1 MTGPVRAW
9 EDIPSGERRDLH
21 ICLRQAV
28 DLAGMASER
37 LQPSA
42 MVGLAPEGF
51 ATDKIGKMPIRARS
65 KAAGSGS
72 NGA

>member
-1 MTGPVRAW
+1 MTGHVRSW
-9 EDIPSGERRDLH
+9 KDIPSGERRDLH

-42 MVGLAPEGF
+42 MVGLASEGF
-51 ATDKIGKMPIRARS
+51 ATDQIGAMPVRARS
-65 KAAGSGS
+65 QGAGSGS